1 MTIKNLSNNKG
12 ISEVLANI
20 PQGDLVVLNIDEAL
34 VHNPAMEYGNIPPA
48 LTESNLPTVLRYL
61 KETKHP
67 VILLTS
73 HNEKYNENTIAQL
86 KQLDLS
92 YDILIHAKDN
102 VAVLL
107 EYLKKN
113 SLSKRL
119 HVIDNDKAQLEA
131 IDKAISTAELNIK
144 TTCYHYKP
152 NTRLL
157 TNPKQEGFPEN
168 LDSIKLGESL
178 GGGTSSTYIVQ
189 DKSDKKNYVLK
200 FGSSEVQIKVEALIN
215 VLYQR
220 LGVPV
225 ADVQAYR
232 SLSQDLAQSLNF
244 EHAERTVQ
252 LAEWL
257 KPDQIQDEKVI
268 ITQAC
273 RNFIVHAFMGNID
286 VAKLDNFI
294 QTEGGKA
301 KLIDSGACFI
311 FRALG
316 DLREEMS
323 AEVSEIDSMRNH
335 EINLSGAQWFGDLSP
350 EEIKSQVHDLIKQRS
365 TIEKTIWEVS
375 QQLEI
380 PSFVQRQL
388 LSGFSNRL
396 DNLAQRYGFATQHF
410 AKRDKAAIAEK
421 TAAGVMHIQK
431 DERGQLCV
439 LLSKRARHNWCDN
452 FGGKSDADD
461 VSLART
467 AQREA
472 KEESNGV
479 LDYSDRELAEAPFHD
494 IITQD
499 TNGQQFLYRM
509 YFIEGI
515 NPVDTTQLLDKE
527 HESYHW
533 VPLQNLQSALKT
545 NSTVVEEEQITIQ
558 VKDIKN
564 EDVIIFPPLYS
575 MLRQRPVNTLIDEL
589 LLNSNFRKQSTQG
602 LAEEPDSSEQS
613 KKNIYRPIASPEQVE
628 SEIITTSIKKAKVLG
643 EIKNKRETRETFSK
657 EGKQPANTDER
668 ILSQSELHLKA
679 VMGDDFHIQESTAEN
694 IKRFLDIH
702 YKGLSEEEKQRLINQ
717 AAEMIQYEKDHP
729 ERVYFY
735 HGTNSDIAYAYAV
748 YTAIYQILAAN
759 SDIGAL
765 RMDNPLF
772 HKCLTV
778 EEFISHFKVISESG
792 KVSNYDSGYME
803 SAISANL
810 FLFGSHNVEGSNTIE
825 YYTNNE
831 SAAKTNLQ
839 NMLSASVQSM
849 GVGVGIINQLIALAK
864 EFPYQG
870 QGALYQVSIPLDVVD
885 KYAYAAAPGGRLNP
899 LLTESGET
907 TNISQLLNE
916 MTRGRVD
923 KQYIETLQA
932 RVMSPPDAPIT
943 TRDYHWGNPVNQ
955 EMQDN
960 FNHKIEKLAENIV
973 FDIMKHQNQLNK
985 LNSKLPLMRNLRDVY
1000 KQAGLNIGSNK
1011 ITDELV
1017 IQLLESGDFESI
1029 KRITETHPEFKE
1041 KLIKSNKISYSNRD
1055 SSKNESK
1062 TLLERL
1068 LTTPNGQ
1075 QTLIAIYGEKFYE
1088 GRLDK
1093 LPFISVFFAIEKSN
1107 RMQFAID
1114 HQDKIKDANTLILI
1128 LNTLPDDKKFDF
1140 ADKLKHIIN
1149 DHYDLG
1155 DVLKSLPLEQRL
1167 NFASQFRSKINSQ
1180 YVLTSI
1186 LSKLPEN
1193 QRFDFAKEYK
1203 HNIKDAVDLYAVSSI
1218 IPDKQRLA
1226 FIMLSQNII
1235 NDITDVARIMSVI
1248 PDNERSLF
1256 ASMHEDKM
1264 YSGDYLLILLKLIPK
1279 DQQMVFLLRNEHK
1292 IRNTK
1297 ELAKVLGSL
1306 PEEKRID
1313 FLDRHKM
1320 KIKNAKDLADVLMQL
1335 NQDKRISVATEHGDT
1350 IKDGK
1355 GLSYVLMQLS
1365 LSDRLHFATEHGD
1378 KITDVTGLSDVI
1390 DELSPSDRLDFATE
1404 HEDKIQN
1411 AEGLYDVLGVLSS
1424 RTRFGFAIRH
1434 VNKIT
1439 DDSAIE
1445 SIQMLLPRAER
1456 TNFIATIKAYEKQLS
1471 LSNSAKI
1478 HVSIAKIDA
1487 DERKENISAVYR
1499 VLENDD
1505 FLRNQDGTVSSII
1518 KQIKEIVS
1526 AIDSSKEE
1534 NITSAIVE
1542 IKKKIVENKDNNHSE
1557 NANCIIDAFAKPS
1570 CLNFR
1575 KIRET
1580 LSTNPAI
1587 DEIMNRKGFV
1597 AKNE

>member
-34 VHNPAMEYGNIPPA
+34 VHNPGMEYGNIPPA

-152 NTRLL
+152 DTRLL

-168 LDSIKLGESL
+168 LASIKLGDSL
-178 GGGTSSTYIVQ
+178 GGGTSSTYKVQ
-189 DKSDKKNYVLK
+189 DMSNKKNYVLK

-244 EHAERTVQ
+244 ERAERTVQ

-257 KPDQIQDEKVI
+257 KPDQNQDEQVI
-268 ITQAC
+268 ISQAR

-294 QTEGGKA
+294 QTQGGEA
-301 KLIDSGACFI
+301 RLIDSGASFI

-335 EINLSGAQWFGDLSP
+335 EINLAGAQWFGDLSP

-410 AKRDKAAIAEK
+410 AKRDKAAIPGK

-575 MLRQRPVNTLIDEL
+575 MLRQGPVNTLIDDL
-589 LLNSNFRKQSTQG
+589 LLNSHFRKQSTQG
-602 LAEEPDSSEQS
+602 LAEEPDGSEQS
-613 KKNIYRPIASPEQVE
+613 KNNPYRPIASPEQVE
-628 SEIITTSIKKAKVLG
+628 TEIIRTSIKKSKVLD
-643 EIKNKRETRETFSK
+643 EIKNKGLVSSNPKALIK
-657 EGKQPANTDER
+657 EDYQPAKTGEP

-679 VMGDDFHIQESTAEN
+679 VMGDDFHVQESNAEN

-717 AAEMIQYEKDHP
+717 AVEMIQYEKDHP
-729 ERVYFY
+729 ERVFFY

-839 NMLSASVQSM
+839 NMLSASIQSM

-916 MTRGRVD
+916 ITRGRVD

-1041 KLIKSNKISYSNRD
+1041 KLLKSNKISYSNRD
-1055 SSKNESK
+1055 SSKYESK

-1068 LTTPNGQ
+1068 LTIPNGQ
-1075 QTLIAIYGEKFYE
+1075 ETLLAIYGERFYE

-1093 LPFISVFFAIEKSN
+1093 LPFISVFFVIEKNN
-1107 RMQFAID
+1107 RTQFAID
-1114 HQDKIKDANTLILI
+1114 HQDKIKDAQTLAHVLKE
-1128 LNTLPDDKKFDF
+1128 LPEEKKLDF
-1140 ADKLKHIIN
+1140 AGKCKDIITDSKGLN
-1149 DHYDLG
+1149 A
-1155 DVLKSLPLEQRL
+1155 VLENLALDQRL
-1167 NFASQFRSKINSQ
+1167 DFVNQCKKKIRNAHDLAS
-1180 YVLTSI
+1180 VLT
-1186 LSKLPEN
+1186 KLPEN
-1193 QRFDFAKEYK
+1193 KKFEFATTCEYK
-1203 HNIKDAVDLYAVSSI
+1203 IEDASGLALVLSSLPEAERFKFTIDCIDRVRNASEIIEVALGLPYGQRLEFIMRSEDKIDNASDISSILLLLPYDQRLKFARRHENKIENGYDLGSFLYGLLKDEKMDFVLKHENKIKDA
-1218 IPDKQRLA
+1218 QGLA
-1226 FIMLSQNII
+1226 
-1235 NDITDVARIMSVI
+1235 
-1248 PDNERSLF
+1248 
-1256 ASMHEDKM
+1256 
-1264 YSGDYLLILLKLIPK
+1264 
-1279 DQQMVFLLRNEHK
+1279 
-1292 IRNTK
+1292 
-1297 ELAKVLGSL
+1297 
-1306 PEEKRID
+1306 
-1313 FLDRHKM
+1313 
-1320 KIKNAKDLADVLMQL
+1320 
-1335 NQDKRISVATEHGDT
+1335 
-1350 IKDGK
+1350 
-1355 GLSYVLMQLS
+1355 YVLNNLPQENKVN
-1365 LSDRLHFATEHGD
+1365 FAR
-1378 KITDVTGLSDVI
+1378 K
-1390 DELSPSDRLDFATE
+1390 
-1404 HEDKIQN
+1404 HEDKIKDVAGVVSVLIELPQDEKISFAIKHEDKINN
-1411 AEGLYDVLGVLSS
+1411 AKELASVLYELPLTNRLDFVIKHEKKIKDALEIAMVKDVLP
-1424 RTRFGFAIRH
+1424 RDKRRYFADR
-1434 VNKIT
+1434 NE
-1439 DDSAIE
+1439 D
-1445 SIQMLLPRAER
+1445 R
-1456 TNFIATIKAYEKQLS
+1456 IKAYEKQLS
-1471 LSNSAKI
+1471 LSNIAKI

-1505 FLRNQDGTVSSII
+1505 FLRNQDGTVSTII
-1518 KQIKEIVS
+1518 KQIKEIVMK
-1526 AIDSSKEE
+1526 IDPSKEE
-1534 NITSAIVE
+1534 NITNAIVE
-1542 IKKKIVENKDNNHSE
+1542 IKKKISENKEDNHSE
-1557 NANCIIDAFAKPS
+1557 SAYFIINAFANPS
-1570 CLNFR
+1570 CRNFQ
-1575 KIRET
+1575 KVRET

-1587 DEIMNRKGFV
+1587 DELMNSNKFL